1 LTFRT
6 KKGTKRIGVSLRTQA
21 KTGDIK
27 MNKNPYVGSSL
38 DDLLQEEGT
47 LEEINLIAAK
57 RVIAWQISKAMEEKK
72 LNKAA
77 MAKEMKTSRS
87 SLDRLLDPNNSSV
100 SLDTI
105 ERAARVV
112 GKRIRFELVDAM

>member
-1 LTFRT
+1 
-6 KKGTKRIGVSLRTQA
+6 
-21 KTGDIK
+21 

-38 DDLLQEEGT
+38 DDLLEEEGT

-57 RVIAWQISKAMEEKK
+57 RVIAWQICKAMEEKK

-105 ERAARVV
+105 GRAARVV
-112 GKRIRFELVDAM
+112 GKRIRFELVDAI

>member
-1 LTFRT
+1 M
-6 KKGTKRIGVSLRTQA
+6 S
-21 KTGDIK
+21 
-27 MNKNPYVGSSL
+27 KNPYIGSSL
-38 DDLLQEEGT
+38 DDLLEEDGT

-105 ERAARVV
+105 ARAARVV
-112 GKRIRFELVDAM
+112 GKRIRLELVDAM

>member
-1 LTFRT
+1 
-6 KKGTKRIGVSLRTQA
+6 
-21 KTGDIK
+21 
-27 MNKNPYVGSSL
+27 MNKNPYIGSSL
-38 DDLLQEEGT
+38 DDLLEEEGT

-105 ERAARVV
+105 ARAARVV
-112 GKRIRFELVDAM
+112 GKRIRLELVDAM

>member
-1 LTFRT
+1 
-6 KKGTKRIGVSLRTQA
+6 
-21 KTGDIK
+21 

-38 DDLLQEEGT
+38 DDLLEEEGT

-87 SLDRLLDPNNSSV
+87 SLDRLLDPSNSSV

-105 ERAARVV
+105 ARAARVV
-112 GKRIRFELVDAM
+112 GKRIRLELVDAM

>member
-1 LTFRT
+1 
-6 KKGTKRIGVSLRTQA
+6 
-21 KTGDIK
+21 
-27 MNKNPYVGSSL
+27 MNKNPYVGSSF
-38 DDLLQEEGT
+38 DDFLEEEGT

-77 MAKEMKTSRS
+77 MAKQMNTSRS

>member
-1 LTFRT
+1 
-6 KKGTKRIGVSLRTQA
+6 
-21 KTGDIK
+21 
-27 MNKNPYVGSSL
+27 MNKNPHVGSSV
-38 DDLLQEEGT
+38 DDLLEEEGT

-77 MAKEMKTSRS
+77 MAQEMKTSRS

-112 GKRIRFELVDAM
+112 GKRIRFELVDAI

>member
-1 LTFRT
+1 
-6 KKGTKRIGVSLRTQA
+6 
-21 KTGDIK
+21 
-27 MNKNPYVGSSL
+27 MNKNPYIGSSL
-38 DDLLQEEGT
+38 DDLLEEEGT

-72 LNKAA
+72 LNKTA

-87 SLDRLLDPNNSSV
+87 SLDRLLDPNNASV

-105 ERAARVV
+105 DRAARVV

>member
-1 LTFRT
+1 
-6 KKGTKRIGVSLRTQA
+6 
-21 KTGDIK
+21 

-38 DDLLQEEGT
+38 DDLLEEEGT

-77 MAKEMKTSRS
+77 LAKEMNTSRS

-105 ERAARVV
+105 DRAARVV

>member
-1 LTFRT
+1 M
-6 KKGTKRIGVSLRTQA
+6 S
-21 KTGDIK
+21 
-27 MNKNPYVGSSL
+27 KNLYVGSSL
-38 DDLLQEEGT
+38 DDLLEEEGT

-105 ERAARVV
+105 ARAARVL
-112 GKRIRFELVDAM
+112 GKRIRLELVDAM

>member
-1 LTFRT
+1 
-6 KKGTKRIGVSLRTQA
+6 
-21 KTGDIK
+21 

-38 DDLLQEEGT
+38 DDLLEEEGT

-77 MAKEMKTSRS
+77 MAKEMNTSRS

-105 ERAARVV
+105 DRAARVV

>member
-1 LTFRT
+1 
-6 KKGTKRIGVSLRTQA
+6 
-21 KTGDIK
+21 
-27 MNKNPYVGSSL
+27 MNKNPHIGSSL
-38 DDLLQEEGT
+38 DDLLEEEGT

-77 MAKEMKTSRS
+77 MAKEMNTSRS

-105 ERAARVV
+105 DRAARVV

>member
-1 LTFRT
+1 M
-6 KKGTKRIGVSLRTQA
+6 S
-21 KTGDIK
+21 
-27 MNKNPYVGSSL
+27 KNLYVGSSL
-38 DDLLQEEGT
+38 DDLLEEEGT

-100 SLDTI
+100 SLDTL

-112 GKRIRFELVDAM
+112 GKRIRLELVDAM

>member
-1 LTFRT
+1 M
-6 KKGTKRIGVSLRTQA
+6 S
-21 KTGDIK
+21 
-27 MNKNPYVGSSL
+27 KNPYIGSSL
-38 DDLLQEEGT
+38 DDLLEEEGT

-105 ERAARVV
+105 ARAARVV
-112 GKRIRFELVDAM
+112 GKRIRLELVDAM

>member
-1 LTFRT
+1 
-6 KKGTKRIGVSLRTQA
+6 
-21 KTGDIK
+21 
-27 MNKNPYVGSSL
+27 MNKNPHIGSSL
-38 DDLLQEEGT
+38 DDLLEEEGT

-77 MAKEMKTSRS
+77 MAKEMNTSRS

-105 ERAARVV
+105 YRAARVV

>member
-1 LTFRT
+1 
-6 KKGTKRIGVSLRTQA
+6 
-21 KTGDIK
+21 

-38 DDLLQEEGT
+38 DDLLEEEGT

-77 MAKEMKTSRS
+77 MAKEMNTSRS

>member
-1 LTFRT
+1 
-6 KKGTKRIGVSLRTQA
+6 
-21 KTGDIK
+21 

-38 DDLLQEEGT
+38 DDLLEEEGT

-77 MAKEMKTSRS
+77 MAKEMNTSRS

-105 ERAARVV
+105 DRAARVV
-112 GKRIRFELVDAM
+112 GKRIRFELVDPM

>member
-1 LTFRT
+1 
-6 KKGTKRIGVSLRTQA
+6 
-21 KTGDIK
+21 
-27 MNKNPYVGSSL
+27 MNKNPYIGSSL
-38 DDLLQEEGT
+38 DELLEEEGI

-77 MAKEMKTSRS
+77 MAKEMNTSRS

-100 SLDTI
+100 SLETI
-105 ERAARVV
+105 ARAARVV
-112 GKRIRFELVDAM
+112 SKRIRFELVDTI

>member
-1 LTFRT
+1 
-6 KKGTKRIGVSLRTQA
+6 
-21 KTGDIK
+21 

-38 DDLLQEEGT
+38 DDLLEEEGT

-57 RVIAWQISKAMEEKK
+57 RVIAWQISKAMKEKK

-105 ERAARVV
+105 VCAARVV

>member
-1 LTFRT
+1 
-6 KKGTKRIGVSLRTQA
+6 
-21 KTGDIK
+21 

-38 DDLLQEEGT
+38 DDLLEEEGT

-77 MAKEMKTSRS
+77 MAKEMNTSRS

-105 ERAARVV
+105 ARAARVV
-112 GKRIRFELVDAM
+112 GKRIRFELVDAI